1 MKNKMNFKNKVSIG
15 LVALAGICFTT
26 SIGCDKAS
34 AMVAGLRNSLSRT
47 SSIRSAVGSSGLRRS
62 STYNLGNSTQQQLSA
77 LNQRLSNLESH
88 REMETRKNNSGFN
101 RAVMISGVVSSASIV
116 AGVIGGIIQQS
127 KFIGLSSEQSQLDQK
142 VQEDLSNKRYNLQE
156 KEIPEAERYIIDYYK
171 ENYGID
177 ITKK

>member
-1 MKNKMNFKNKVSIG
+1 MKNKISFKNKVSIG

-26 SIGCDKAS
+26 SIGCDKAN
-34 AMVAGLRNSLSRT
+34 AMVGGLRNGLSRVG
-47 SSIRSAVGSSGLRRS
+47 SIRRAAGNSGLRRASTSNLRS
-62 STYNLGNSTQQQLSA
+62 STQTQLSA
-77 LNQRLSNLESH
+77 INQRLSNLESH
-88 REMETRKNNSGFN
+88 REIEINRNNSKFN
-101 RAVMISGVVSSASIV
+101 KAVMISGVVSSASIV

-156 KEIPEAERYIIDYYK
+156 KEIPEAEKYIIDYYK
-171 ENYGID
+171 ENFGID